1 VIETQ
6 GGTVKILVAYESRS
20 GTTARVAEAIAAR
33 AKDKGAEVR
42 VSKLA
47 DAGPE
52 AIAWADLIA
61 VGTWVEGFLIFGV
74 GPARAARSW
83 LDGLPD
89 LGGKKAAAF
98 CTFALNPRGT
108 LATVSAALRGKNAQ
122 VVATAAFNRR
132 RPTQGLEAFADS
144 LVGSA

>member
-1 VIETQ
+1 
-6 GGTVKILVAYESRS
+6 VKILVAYESRS
-20 GTTARVAEAIAAR
+20 GTTARVAEAIASR

-61 VGTWVEGFLIFGV
+61 VGTWVEGFLFFGV
-74 GPARAARSW
+74 GPARATRSW

-89 LGGKKAAAF
+89 LGGKRAAAF

-108 LATVSAALRGKNAQ
+108 LATISSALRGKNAQ
-122 VVATAAFNRR
+122 VIGTAAFNRR
-132 RPTQGLEAFADS
+132 RSTDGVDAFADS
-144 LVGSA
+144 LAGSA